1 MPYRQYKAAVYRFL
15 RGIAKEYR
23 DSVLPSL
30 RWHRKMAFDSQ
41 IQNDEESWFIS
52 LEQQADGLEYALNS
66 SVVAIMA
73 VEAERHTHRWVTEAK
88 KALSVDLS
96 AVVRNEDL
104 SDFLKDAAT
113 RNASL
118 IKSLRTNTIAD
129 IRRLVIEAKIS
140 GQSIKQLTAEI
151 QARLKVARSRAEL
164 IATDQ
169 LNKLTADL
177 NQIRQQQAGIDE
189 YSWQDSRDERVR
201 ERHRNLRN
209 KRYKWGEP
217 TGAEG
222 GLPPGK
228 PVRCRCTAKAVVTF

>member
-1 MPYRQYKAAVYRFL
+1 MPYRQYRIAAHKFL
-15 RGIAKEYR
+15 RGLAKEYR
-23 DSVLPSL
+23 ESILPAL
-30 RWHRKMAFDSQ
+30 RWHRKMTLDSQ
-41 IQNDEESWFIS
+41 TQNDDESWFVA
-52 LEQQADGLEYALNS
+52 LEQQADGLEFALTSN
-66 SVVAIMA
+66 VTALIA
-73 VEAERHTHRWVTEAK
+73 LEAERHTARWINEAK
-88 KALSVDLS
+88 QSLSVDLS

-104 SDFLKDAAT
+104 SDYLRDAAT

-118 IKSLRTNTIAD
+118 IKSLRTDAIAD

-151 QARLKVARSRAEL
+151 RARFKVAQSRAEL

-177 NQIRQQQAGIDE
+177 NRIRQQQAGIDE
-189 YSWQDSRDERVR
+189 YVWQDSRDERVR
-201 ERHRNLRN
+201 TRHRNLRG

-228 PVRCRCTAKAVVTF
+228 PVRCRCTAKGVVTF